1 MSQQVIQQVP
11 IDYSINTNVIRQDA
25 GLPTPNSSNIALFT
39 TDATTIEGDYGA
51 YIDADSAL
59 AVVDGGSLTA
69 KMISAIFSPATSLRN
84 NNGQLFIVPIEA
96 SKTLTKIAYVATYTQ
111 TQTVSYQVKKD
122 AEETICYIK
131 EEGVAEAF
139 VAAETQVYSDVQCTE
154 ELAVATGADYKYTD
168 EPGTVQNV
176 TTAYTS
182 VEGEAEAFVV
192 AGTQLYSDKELSTPT
207 VEASGSDYK
216 YTGATEETSSQVPTI
231 QSAADY
237 VSIVTAKKLTVPQ
250 WGVLIDNF
258 DIDFD
263 MSDFYTYIDTQKFLY
278 CRDISNY
285 EAEDMSQL
293 TRTEGVYCGG
303 TLEQRKQV
311 IAAYVSVGTS
321 ANWDGTDTALT
332 MNLKTLGS
340 IQAPG
345 QVDTTLLGILQQKGI
360 SAYAIT
366 AGESKVYSHSNA
378 GGYWDDKIGN
388 IGLTLELQ
396 YNMYN
401 LAANTTT
408 KFGYNEEGIT
418 AFRNAAAKAW
428 QKFID
433 NGFLTVGMEWAS
445 ENYFGDKE
453 SFLRSIRENGYY
465 QYNKPISQSTLAER
479 QSRRVTIQ
487 GAGQSAGAIHF
498 VTYNAILG

>member
-1 MSQQVIQQVP
+1 MSQQVVQQVP
-11 IDYSINTNVIRQDA
+11 IGYTINTNVTRLSA

-39 TDATTIEGDYGA
+39 MDTTTIEGDYGA
-51 YIDADSAL
+51 YIDSDSAL
-59 AVVDGGSLTA
+59 AVVDGDSVTA
-69 KMISAIFSPATSLRN
+69 KMISALFSPSNSFRN
-84 NNGQLFIVPIEA
+84 NNGQLFIVPI
-96 SKTLTKIAYVATYTQ
+96 SPNKTITQSYTATYTEA
-111 TQTVSYQVKKD
+111 QTVSYQVKKD
-122 AEETICYIK
+122 ADETICYVK
-131 EEGVAEAF
+131 ESGTAEEYVPAT
-139 VAAETQVYSDVQCTE
+139 TQVYSDVNCTE
-154 ELAVATGADYKYTD
+154 ELAEATGSDYKYTGQ
-168 EPGTVQNV
+168 PGTVNNV

-182 VEGEAEAFVV
+182 VEGVAEAFVA
-192 AGTQLYSDKELSTPT
+192 AGTQLYSDVNLTTPT

-216 YTGATEETSSQVPTI
+216 YTGATEQISKQVPTL

-237 VSIVTAKKLTVPQ
+237 ISLVTEKKLAVPQ

-258 DIDFD
+258 NIDFD
-263 MSDFYTYIDTQKFLY
+263 MTDFYTYIDTQLFLY
-278 CRDISNY
+278 CREISDY
-285 EAEDMSQL
+285 ADVDLSQL
-293 TRTEGVYCGG
+293 VRTEGVYNGG
-303 TLEQRKQV
+303 TFEQDKQV

-321 ANWDGTDTALT
+321 ANWNGTDTALT

-340 IQAPG
+340 IQAAG
-345 QVDTTLLGILQQKGI
+345 KVDTTVISQLQAKGI

-418 AFRNAAAKAW
+418 AFRNVAAQAW

-445 ENYFGDKE
+445 ENYFGNKE
-453 SFLRSIRENGYY
+453 TFLRSIRENGYY

-479 QSRRVTIQ
+479 QSRRVQIQ

-498 VTYNAILG
+498 VTYDAILG